1 MTHLAIKLFW
11 KSKSETAFWFR
22 LKLSLMVFYSLWH
35 LYEEFLKFLNLCKTQ
50 CLATNVL
57 NQFHFW
63 VDLYESLMQNKVKNY
78 RVPHIRLQ
86 NSLLLNL
93 FTGWEFYPPQ
103 FHKKKN
109 LGMQMWYVSIER
121 FLMATQKSSSSRLK
135 GFCIVHTTCTLGS
148 NYLWIWI
155 SRILIHLSFPGF

>member
-1 MTHLAIKLFW
+1 M
-11 KSKSETAFWFR
+11 R
-22 LKLSLMVFYSLWH
+22 
-35 LYEEFLKFLNLCKTQ
+35 KFLNLCKTQ

-86 NSLLLNL
+86 NSLLFNL
-93 FTGWEFYPPQ
+93 FTGWELYPPQ
-103 FHKKKN
+103 FREKKK

-148 NYLWIWI
+148 NYFWII
-155 SRILIHLSFPGF
+155 FEFEFLKFLYVHLSFHRILHYLIHISWLSYKSSIPP

>member
-1 MTHLAIKLFW
+1 M
-11 KSKSETAFWFR
+11 
-22 LKLSLMVFYSLWH
+22 
-35 LYEEFLKFLNLCKTQ
+35 KFLNLCKTQ

-78 RVPHIRLQ
+78 RVSQVRLQ
-86 NSLLLNL
+86 NSSLSNL
-93 FTGWEFYPPQ
+93 FTVHRVSSHLNFTR
-103 FHKKKN
+103 KKK

-148 NYLWIWI
+148 NYFCVWIWTF
-155 SRILIHLSFPGF
+155 RILIHLTFHGILLNLIYTSWLCNKSSVPS

>member
-1 MTHLAIKLFW
+1 MLFF
-11 KSKSETAFWFR
+11 ENEFNM
-22 LKLSLMVFYSLWH
+22 LLFYSLWH
-35 LYEEFLKFLNLCKTQ
+35 TYEDFLKFLNLCKTQ

-57 NQFHFW
+57 NQFHFS

-78 RVPHIRLQ
+78 RVPQISWQ
-86 NSLLLNL
+86 NSLLFNL

-103 FHKKKN
+103 FHEKKK

-121 FLMATQKSSSSRLK
+121 FLMATQKSSLSRLK

-148 NYLWIWI
+148 NYFWIWI
-155 SRILIHLSFPGF
+155 WILRILVH

>member
-1 MTHLAIKLFW
+1 MQDL
-11 KSKSETAFWFR
+11 
-22 LKLSLMVFYSLWH
+22 
-35 LYEEFLKFLNLCKTQ
+35 Q

-86 NSLLLNL
+86 NSLLFNL

-103 FHKKKN
+103 FHEKKK

-148 NYLWIWI
+148 DYFWVWNSISNSHSCYAKCFWKSSKLGNLRTLEHKVGPNDWICIYIVFALLATVWYQK
-155 SRILIHLSFPGF
+155 